1 MSAPKNEAQEVPL
14 EKMKG
19 FEKYVERFKKA
30 IKGSSSSSRA
40 QKRLSVAAAGSKPA
54 PAAGRL
60 VITNSSHR
68 FR

>member
-1 MSAPKNEAQEVPL
+1 MSAPQNDGPAVPL

-30 IKGSSSSSRA
+30 IGKSSSKSA
-40 QKRLSVAAAGSKPA
+40 QKRLSLAATAKPA

-60 VITNSSHR
+60 VL
-68 FR
+68 